1 MGQTDTAT
9 ERFINAQNVILFRKR
24 LTETTEPARRLQL
37 LRLLGEQ
44 EAKKQLPP
52 QEKRLPQL
60 AASHQPTMEEVTSA
74 GSLCVVARPEAHSAT
89 NCGLPDVHYI
99 Q

>member
-24 LTETTEPARRLQL
+24 LTEATEPARRLQL

-52 QEKRLPQL
+52 QEK
-60 AASHQPTMEEVTSA
+60 
-74 GSLCVVARPEAHSAT
+74 
-89 NCGLPDVHYI
+89 
-99 Q
+99 

>member
-52 QEKRLPQL
+52 QEK
-60 AASHQPTMEEVTSA
+60 
-74 GSLCVVARPEAHSAT
+74 
-89 NCGLPDVHYI
+89 
-99 Q
+99 